1 MKIRMNN
8 PITYAGVQRT
18 LLQNP
23 NDAMVREWA
32 RVDDPPPR
40 LSEMVFDEIVLQC
53 WTHFKTTPRDKPTSV
68 PLWT

>member
-32 RVDDPPPR
+32 RVDDPPP
-40 LSEMVFDEIVLQC
+40 
-53 WTHFKTTPRDKPTSV
+53 PSV
-68 PLWT
+68 GNGF